1 MSLEENKLRQIEE
14 IEALCAIFE
23 NLVKIVDDR
32 KFAGTGTFPRDVG
45 STSRLLVL
53 QCCTGCFNML
63 YTPWPEIYFRGESG
77 LCLNFK

>member
-32 KFAGTGTFPRDVG
+32 KFSGTATI
-45 STSRLLVL
+45 
-53 QCCTGCFNML
+53 L
-63 YTPWPEIYFRGESG
+63 Y
-77 LCLNFK
+77 NH